1 MDPLIIILALP
12 IGILI
17 GFGAGIVGL
26 TAWPIIVPLLF
37 VIGGIPLHESLL
49 SSLLIDLAIAVML
62 TIFYIRQSDSGVNTQ
77 LGSRLGLVAGV
88 VAMVTVIIAFPLLE
102 QYSDAFRGGSPFIT
116 LALGVVF
123 LVQGIR
129 MRNRHD
135 RLDNSKEESK
145 TSSLSDSQKRNLS
158 YLLCVLIG
166 FLTGAIAIGGAMNF
180 VLVLVFLLGYPTF
193 RAVGTAMVATT
204 IMLALTVL
212 SYLILLALSIS
223 TLPVVLLYI
232 CGGVLSS
239 YLAVTRA
246 QYIPEMRLRILI
258 GIVVIATAF
267 FATVQVYLLG

>member
-1 MDPLIIILALP
+1 MDPLILILAIP
-12 IGILI
+12 IGVLI
-17 GFGAGIVGL
+17 GLGAGIVGL

-37 VIGGIPLHESLL
+37 VIGGTPLHESLL
-49 SSLLIDLAIAVML
+49 SSLLVDLSIAVTL
-62 TIFYIRQSDSGVNTQ
+62 TLFYIRHPDSGADIQ
-77 LGSRLGLVAGV
+77 FGSRLGLVSGV
-88 VAMVTVIIAFPLLE
+88 AAMVTVIIAFPLLE
-102 QYSDAFRGGSPFIT
+102 QFSNVFRGGSPLIT

-129 MRNRHD
+129 MRNRPD
-135 RLDNSKEESK
+135 KMGNSEEKSWNP
-145 TSSLSDSQKRNLS
+145 SLSNSSKNKLS
-158 YLLCVLIG
+158 YILCVLIG

-204 IMLALTVL
+204 IMLTLTVL
-212 SYLILLALSIS
+212 SYLILLTFSIS

-246 QYIPEMRLRILI
+246 QYIPEMKLRILI
-258 GIVVIATAF
+258 GIVVIATAI
-267 FATVQVYLLG
+267 FAAVQVYLLG

>member
-1 MDPLIIILALP
+1 
-12 IGILI
+12 
-17 GFGAGIVGL
+17 
-26 TAWPIIVPLLF
+26 
-37 VIGGIPLHESLL
+37 
-49 SSLLIDLAIAVML
+49 
-62 TIFYIRQSDSGVNTQ
+62 
-77 LGSRLGLVAGV
+77 
-88 VAMVTVIIAFPLLE
+88 
-102 QYSDAFRGGSPFIT
+102 
-116 LALGVVF
+116 
-123 LVQGIR
+123 

>member
-1 MDPLIIILALP
+1 MDPLILVLAIP

-17 GFGAGIVGL
+17 GLGAGIVGL

-37 VIGGIPLHESLL
+37 VIGGVPLHESLL
-49 SSLLIDLAIAVML
+49 SSLLVDFAIAL
-62 TIFYIRQSDSGVNTQ
+62 TLALFYIRHSDSGVNIQ
-77 LGSRLGLVAGV
+77 LGSRLGLVAGIV
-88 VAMVTVIIAFPLLE
+88 SMVTVIIAFPLLE

-129 MRNRHD
+129 MRNRSEK
-135 RLDNSKEESK
+135 LGSSKEGSS
-145 TSSLSDSQKRNLS
+145 TPSLSDSRKRNLS
-158 YLLCVLIG
+158 YVLCVLIG

-212 SYLILLALSIS
+212 SYLILLTSSIS

-246 QYIPEMRLRILI
+246 QHIPEMRLRILI
-258 GIVVIATAF
+258 GIVVIATAI